1 MEQIKEA
8 VYLIND
14 ERYAEAYWSLVLCR
28 YGIEYVEDPA
38 SHKRVPTVNRAQFT
52 SIYDDDNYKSALQYA
67 DSLQRSIYEA
77 EAATINEIQKGI
89 YSI

>member
-1 MEQIKEA
+1 M
-8 VYLIND
+8 
-14 ERYAEAYWSLVLCR
+14 LCR

-77 EAATINEIQKGI
+77 EAATINEFRKAFTASEKPHIQTVTVTAEKNPKI
-89 YSI
+89 